1 MWASGTIGLFYSIA
15 LYNVQCKSNVMADAS
30 DRILVLSALILI
42 AIILLSP
49 SRLLKIVPIG
59 TWGLD
64 DLLDPEEA
72 LSHGFKGYVN
82 VSYVSETPRI
92 VIVSPGKNLNYTVQL
107 RLVPHVPEFTEAL
120 VVLDPEN
127 SSGRG
132 VGPGDLIFNDYIR
145 YSPSGTVLLR
155 ADEPRYVTMILRVP
169 EGLPGMSAY
178 PHDLL
183 GVGMMA
189 DVPVA
194 YEGGA
199 HLDRI
204 RKGSGE

>member
-1 MWASGTIGLFYSIA
+1 
-15 LYNVQCKSNVMADAS
+15 MADTS
-30 DRILVLSALILI
+30 ERIIILSTIILI
-42 AIILLSP
+42 VIILWSP
-49 SRLLKIVPIG
+49 SRFLKPISIG
-59 TWGLD
+59 SWTLR
-64 DLLDPEEA
+64 DLLDPELA
-72 LSHGFKGYVN
+72 LEHGFKGYVN
-82 VSYVSETPRI
+82 VSYVSVTPRI
-92 VIVSPGKNLNYTVQL
+92 VIVCPGKTLNYTIQL
-107 RLVPHVPEFTEAL
+107 KLIPHVPEFTETL

-132 VGPGDLIFNDYIR
+132 VGPGDLIFNDYVC
-145 YSPSGTVLLR
+145 YSPNGTILLQ
-155 ADEPRYVTMILRVP
+155 ADEPLNVTMILSVP

-183 GVGMMA
+183 GVGIMA

-204 RKGSGE
+204 HKGSTS